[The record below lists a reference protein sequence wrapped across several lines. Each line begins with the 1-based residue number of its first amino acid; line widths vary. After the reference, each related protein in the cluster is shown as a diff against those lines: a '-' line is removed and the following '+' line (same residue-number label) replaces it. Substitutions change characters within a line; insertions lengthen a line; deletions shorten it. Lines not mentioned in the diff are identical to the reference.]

1 MAKMKK
7 VWTELWVKNN
17 GDMVSKRHYA
27 AYTKADGTEVEARN
41 EDRVM
46 HPDGIAY
53 RPASVDEKFI
63 TYFVPSYV
71 PSEEED

>member
-7 VWTELWVKNN
+7 VWTEHWVRNN
-17 GDMVSKRHYA
+17 GDMVSRRHYA
-27 AYTKADGTEVEARN
+27 AYTRADNTPVEARD

-46 HPDGIAY
+46 HPDGVAY
-53 RPASVDEKFI
+53 RPASVDTQFI